1 MNRILFE
8 KIGMAKYISHLD
20 LMRTMQRALIR
31 AGFEIKHTQGFNPHP
46 HMVFAL
52 PLPVGCESVCELM
65 DFELVTEKSDNEIIE
80 GLNKSL
86 PEGIKVLDA
95 YTADRKLKELSLV
108 EMEIVYIYDREVGE
122 RDADKLRE
130 LFAGQELIVNK
141 KTKKGY
147 ADINILEMIDKIQI
161 SVYNKN
167 ELKIETVIAAQ
178 NPSLNPLLLT
188 AAVHR
193 YAPELYPDQVSYMR
207 KAVFDNNKDI
217 FR

>member
-8 KIGMAKYISHLD
+8 KTGMAKYISHLD

-31 AGFEIKHTQGFNPHP
+31 AGLEIRHTQGFNPHP

-65 DFELVTEKSDNEIIE
+65 DFELVTDVPRDAIIS
-80 GLNKSL
+80 GLNRSL
-86 PEGIKVLDA
+86 PDGIRVLDE
-95 YTADRKLKELSLV
+95 YTAQRKLKELSMV
-108 EMEIVYIYDREVGE
+108 AMDIRYIYDRDISEADAE
-122 RDADKLRE
+122 RLSE
-130 LFAGQELIVNK
+130 LFNRQELTVNK

-147 ADINILEMIDKIQI
+147 SDINILEMIDKIEI

-167 ELKIETVIAAQ
+167 ELKLECVIAAQ
-178 NPSLNPLLLT
+178 NPSLNPLLITT
-188 AAVHR
+188 AVQH
-193 YAPELYPDQVSYMR
+193 YAPELAPDQTSYMR

>member
-8 KIGMAKYISHLD
+8 KTGMAKYISHLD
-20 LMRTMQRALIR
+20 LMRTMQRAFIR
-31 AGFEIKHTQGFNPHP
+31 AGLEIRHTQGFNPHP

-65 DFELVTEKSDNEIIE
+65 DFELVTDVPRDAIIS
-80 GLNKSL
+80 GLNRVL
-86 PEGIKVLDA
+86 PDGIRVLGE
-95 YTADRKLKELSLV
+95 YTAQRKLKELSMV
-108 EMEIVYIYDREVGE
+108 AMDIRYIYDRDISEAE
-122 RDADKLRE
+122 ADRLSE
-130 LFAGQELIVNK
+130 LFNRQELTVNK

-147 ADINILEMIDKIQI
+147 SDINILEMIDKIEI

-167 ELKIETVIAAQ
+167 ELKLECVIAAQ
-178 NPSLNPLLLT
+178 NPSLNPLLITT
-188 AAVHR
+188 AVQC
-193 YAPELYPDQVSYMR
+193 YAPELAPDQTSYMR